1 LEIAL
6 GIFVNERAIW
16 RNVLVLTRKTTLLF
30 LPVFLLCIFLTN
42 CGGSGGTPILTTIA
56 VTSAQSFIAVSGSE
70 SFSATAKDQ
79 HGNVMTGVTFAWASS
94 ASDIATVGESSGV
107 AMGLLPGMTQIT
119 ASATGVTSNPAN
131 LTVTPGFLVTGS
143 MSMARSD
150 ATATLLNNGM
160 VLIAGGLAS
169 GNYLS
174 EAELYNPASG
184 MFTVTGS
191 LNTARELHTATL
203 LNNGMVLITGGYN
216 AGGFLSS
223 AELYNPATGTFT
235 VTGSMSTPRRFAPT
249 ILLQDGT
256 VLIAGG
262 AGATDPLQ
270 ALASAE
276 IYDPVTGTFTPTG
289 SMNVARRLTSGT
301 LLNNGLVLIAG
312 GINISATLESAE
324 LYDPA
329 TKTFTFTGNLNG
341 LRCYHTATLLNSGM
355 VLIEGGEQP
364 SGSTFVPLGSAELYN
379 PANGTFSVTGSLNA
393 ARVGPT
399 ATLLNNGT
407 VLVAGGVEF
416 SGGTDVAQSSA
427 EVYDPVAGTFATTG
441 RLNSARATQT
451 ATLLNNGTVLVAGG
465 FDVNGSLASA
475 ELYEPGSLTP
485 GGLTAITVSAAPATT
500 PATPTI
506 SPGTYQRFIAT
517 GTFAS
522 GNQQLHAVTWSS
534 SDSGTAQ
541 ISNDATNP
549 GAVVAVGLP
558 TVVAPITVTAK
569 AGTVSGTA
577 TLNVRPTGFV
587 TTGSMKVTREDFA
600 ATVLNNG
607 LVLIANGDG
616 SPGTPAPAELYN
628 PVTGTFSVIGT
639 PIVPRFFGTATL
651 LENGMVL
658 IAGGS
663 FAGPGL
669 SSAELYNPAT
679 GTFTATG
686 SLNTGRYDHTATLLN
701 NGMVLITGGQTSSSS
716 FFASAELYNPATG
729 QFTSTGNLNIAR
741 GQHTATRLDDGTVLI
756 AGGQGTGEAFVSGAE
771 IYDPVAG
778 SFTLTG
784 SLSTPRVSHTA
795 TLLLSGRVLIAGGVV
810 TSSFASAG
818 AELYNPANGTF
829 TTTGNLTTARSSHTA
844 TLLGTGVVLLAGGF
858 GLPLGHST
866 TSAELYNP
874 ASGTFI
880 ATGALT
886 TARAENAA
894 VLLDNGTVMI
904 AGGVNSSAIISSAEL
919 Y

>member
-1 LEIAL
+1 
-6 GIFVNERAIW
+6 
-16 RNVLVLTRKTTLLF
+16 VLTRKATLLV
-30 LPVFLLCIFLTN
+30 LPLLLLCIFQID
-42 CGGSGGTPILTTIA
+42 CGGSGGAPTLTTIV
-56 VTSAQSFIAVSGSE
+56 VTSPQSSIAVSASE

-94 ASDIATVGESSGV
+94 ASNIATVDASSGV

-119 ASATGVTSNPAN
+119 ASANGVTSNPAS
-131 LTVTPGFLVTGS
+131 LTVTPGFLVTRS
-143 MSMARSD
+143 MSVARSD
-150 ATATLLNNGM
+150 ATATLLNNGT
-160 VLIAGGLAS
+160 VLIAGGTES

-184 MFTVTGS
+184 TFTVSGS
-191 LNTARELHTATL
+191 LNTVRELHTATL
-203 LNNGMVLITGGYN
+203 LNSGMVLITGGYN
-216 AGGFLSS
+216 ASGFLSS

-235 VTGSMSTPRRFAPT
+235 VTGSMNTPRRFAPT
-249 ILLQDGT
+249 ILLQDGS

-289 SMNVARRLTSGT
+289 NMNVARRLTSGT
-301 LLNNGLVLIAG
+301 LLNNGMVLITG
-312 GINISATLESAE
+312 GINVNGTLDSAE

-329 TKTFTFTGNLNG
+329 TKTFTLTGNLNG
-341 LRCYHTATLLNSGM
+341 LRFYHTATLLNSGM
-355 VLIEGGEQP
+355 VLIEGGERP
-364 SGSTFVPLGSAELYN
+364 SGSTFVPLTSAELYN
-379 PANGTFSVTGSLNA
+379 PGNGTFTVTGNLNI

-407 VLVAGGVEF
+407 VLVAGGF
-416 SGGTDVAQSSA
+416 QFGGGTDLPQSSA
-427 EVYDPVAGTFATTG
+427 EVYDPVAATFATTG
-441 RLNSARATQT
+441 SLNSARATQT

-465 FDVNGSLASA
+465 FDSNGSLASA
-475 ELYEPGSLTP
+475 ELYEPGALTP
-485 GGLTAITVSAAPATT
+485 AGLTAITVSAAPPTT
-500 PATPTI
+500 PTTSTI

-517 GTFAS
+517 GTFAG

-534 SDSGTAQ
+534 SDSETAQ

-549 GAVVAVGLP
+549 GAAVAVGSP
-558 TVVAPITVTAK
+558 AMVAPITVTAT
-569 AGTVSGTA
+569 AGTVSGTVA
-577 TLNVRPTGFV
+577 LNVRPTGFV
-587 TTGSMKVTREDFA
+587 TTGSMKAAREDFT

-607 LVLIANGDG
+607 LVLVADGDG
-616 SPGTPAPAELYN
+616 SLGIPAPAELYN
-628 PVTGTFSVIGT
+628 PATGTFSVTGT
-639 PIVPRFFGTATL
+639 PIISRYSATATL

-663 FAGPGL
+663 SNGPPGL
-669 SSAELYNPAT
+669 SSAELFNPAT

-729 QFTSTGNLNIAR
+729 QFTYTGSLNIPR

-756 AGGQGTGEAFVSGAE
+756 AGGQGTGGAFVPGAE

-784 SLSTPRVSHTA
+784 SLNTPRVSHTA
-795 TLLLSGRVLIAGGVV
+795 TLLPTGNVLIAGGVV
-810 TSSFASAG
+810 TSSFASAS

-829 TTTGNLTTARSSHTA
+829 TTTGSLTTARSQHTA
-844 TLLGTGVVLLAGGF
+844 TLLARGLVLVAGG
-858 GLPLGHST
+858 GALPLGDPT
-866 TSAELYNP
+866 TSAELYDP
-874 ASGTFI
+874 ASGTFA
-880 ATGALT
+880 ATAALHA
-886 TARAENAA
+886 ARAVHIAA
-894 VLLDNGTVMI
+894 PLNNGTVLI
-904 AGGVNSSAIISSAEL
+904 AGGASGTVLSSAEL

>member
-1 LEIAL
+1 M
-6 GIFVNERAIW
+6 
-16 RNVLVLTRKTTLLF
+16 LTRKATLLV
-30 LPVFLLCIFLTN
+30 LPVLLLCIFQIN
-42 CGGSGGTPILTTIA
+42 CGGSGGTPTLTTIA
-56 VTSAQSFIAVSGSE
+56 VTSAQSSIAVSGTD

-94 ASDIATVGESSGV
+94 ASNIAAIDASSGA

-119 ASATGVTSNPAN
+119 ASANGVTSNPAT
-131 LTVTPGFLVTGS
+131 LTVTPGFLATGG
-143 MSMARSD
+143 MSVARSD

-160 VLIAGGLAS
+160 VLIAGGMAS

-184 MFTVTGS
+184 TFTVTGS
-191 LNTARELHTATL
+191 LNAARELHSATL
-203 LNNGMVLITGGYN
+203 LNNGMVLIAGGYN
-216 AGGFLSS
+216 ASGFLGS

-289 SMNVARRLTSGT
+289 NMKVERRLTTGT
-301 LLNNGLVLIAG
+301 LLNNGMVLIAG
-312 GINISATLESAE
+312 GININGTLDSAE
-324 LYDPA
+324 LYNPA
-329 TKTFTFTGNLNG
+329 NKTFTFTGNLNG

-364 SGSTFVPLGSAELYN
+364 SGSTFVPLASAELYN
-379 PANGTFSVTGSLNA
+379 PANGTFTVTGNLNA

-399 ATLLNNGT
+399 ATPLNNGT
-407 VLVAGGVEF
+407 VLVTGGVEF
-416 SGGTDVAQSSA
+416 SGETDVPQSSA
-427 EVYDPVAGTFATTG
+427 EVYDPVAATFATTG
-441 RLNSARATQT
+441 SLNSARATQS
-451 ATLLNNGTVLVAGG
+451 ATLLTNGTVLVTGG
-465 FDVNGSLASA
+465 FDASGSLASA
-475 ELYEPGSLTP
+475 EFYEPGTLTP
-485 GGLTAITVSAAPATT
+485 AGLTAITVSAAPPTT

-522 GNQQLHAVTWSS
+522 GNQQLHAVAWSS

-549 GAVVAVGLP
+549 GAAVAVGSP
-558 TVVAPITVTAK
+558 AMVAPITVTAT

-587 TTGSMKVTREDFA
+587 TTGSMKVTRQYFT

-607 LVLIANGDG
+607 LVLVADGDG
-616 SPGTPAPAELYN
+616 SFGISAPAELYN
-628 PVTGTFSVIGT
+628 PATGTFSVTGT
-639 PIVPRFFGTATL
+639 PIISRYFATATL
-651 LENGMVL
+651 LPNGMVL

-663 FAGPGL
+663 FTSPGL

-679 GTFTATG
+679 GSFTATG
-686 SLNTGRYDHTATLLN
+686 SMNNARYDHTATLLN
-701 NGMVLITGGQTSSSS
+701 NGTVLITGGQTSATSYL
-716 FFASAELYNPATG
+716 ASAELYNPATG
-729 QFTSTGNLNIAR
+729 QFTATGSLNIAR

-756 AGGQGTGEAFVSGAE
+756 AGGQGTGGPFVASAE
-771 IYDPVAG
+771 IYDPVSG
-778 SFTLTG
+778 SFTVTG
-784 SLSTPRVSHTA
+784 SLNTPRVAHTA
-795 TLLLSGRVLIAGGVV
+795 TLLPNGRVLIAGGVV
-810 TSSFASAG
+810 TSSFASAS
-818 AELYNPANGTF
+818 AELYNPTNGTF
-829 TTTGNLTTARSSHTA
+829 TTTGNLTTARSQHTA
-844 TLLGTGVVLLAGGF
+844 TLLGSGLVLVAGG
-858 GLPLGHST
+858 GALPLGNPT
-866 TSAELYNP
+866 TSAELYDP
-874 ASGTFI
+874 AAGTFT
-880 ATGALT
+880 ATGSLQV
-886 TARAENAA
+886 ARANHIAA
-894 VLLDNGTVMI
+894 LLNNGTVVI
-904 AGGVNSSAIISSAEL
+904 AGGASSTLLSSAEL